1 MPVRIK
7 DEDGH
12 RERFSKMRYC
22 WWSWF
27 TIEASAEKR
36 AHSRTR
42 YRNWVQIDSAG
53 RGGVAKRYR
62 QNRLVALR
70 LYRNPVDMDWEKPLG
85 LDGGRNGLKDDLDG
99 GRYAMVMV
107 GAVVVNGSRL
117 LHSITLEASNGHW
130 ERGICWSWEWDIEK
144 AVLLTG
150 PE

>member
-12 RERFSKMRYC
+12 RERFRKMRYC

-27 TIEASAEKR
+27 TIEASAEKG
-36 AHSRTR
+36 AQSRTR

-70 LYRNPVDMDWEKPLG
+70 LYRNPVDMVWEKPLG
-85 LDGGRNGLKDDLDG
+85 LDGGRKDTG
-99 GRYAMVMV
+99 SRTTCTGVWT
-107 GAVVVNGSRL
+107 GHAVVVNGSRL